1 MALGAL
7 NLWELHHPAAGVL
20 PRSSPTLSRRTP
32 STSAR
37 IDTSDLSA
45 ATLHLPMTLNRFMN
59 VDYRGACFQVSS
71 AGAVFRA
78 LNHRGHSISEGWAA
92 APCHRHA

>member
-1 MALGAL
+1 M
-7 NLWELHHPAAGVL
+7 
-20 PRSSPTLSRRTP
+20 
-32 STSAR
+32 
-37 IDTSDLSA
+37 
-45 ATLHLPMTLNRFMN
+45 PMTLNRFMD

-71 AGAVFRA
+71 AAPSSSGLVFIAATNDRIFRAFDARTGKNDGA

>member
-1 MALGAL
+1 MMALGAL
-7 NLWELHHPAAGVL
+7 NLWELHHPAGVL

-37 IDTSDLSA
+37 IDTSGLSA
-45 ATLHLPMTLNRFMN
+45 ATLDMPMTLNRFMD

-71 AGAVFRA
+71 AGAVF
-78 LNHRGHSISEGWAA
+78 NSISEGWAA